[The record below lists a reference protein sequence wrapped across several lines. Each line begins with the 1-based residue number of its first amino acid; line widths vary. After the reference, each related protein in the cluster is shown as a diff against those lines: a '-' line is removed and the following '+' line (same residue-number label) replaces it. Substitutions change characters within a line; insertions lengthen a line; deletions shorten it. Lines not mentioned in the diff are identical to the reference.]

1 MALATISIF
10 AFSHLQSIPRRSVT
24 PSGKTAGASEEQLG
38 SCTSPLAPWKVA
50 PLRLHPSATNHFS
63 KAPCPDVPC
72 STAIK
77 RNAIMSLYFK
87 DVSIFLSTF
96 LQIELCAEARGFEW
110 SPDACVGLVGARG
123 ASDSGGKGQDGWRD
137 ARGQGRR
144 GRLSCLTG
152 PGGGGRIRHPHPG
165 LQAWGLRFPHW
176 GTGR

>member
-1 MALATISIF
+1 MGACMFINCTEWL
-10 AFSHLQSIPRRSVT
+10 LQLFLYLHFHIYNPYQGEVLH
-24 PSGKTAGASEEQLG
+24 PQEKQLGASEEQLV
-38 SCTSPLAPWKVA
+38 SCMNPLAPWKVA

-63 KAPCPDVPC
+63 KAECPDVLC

-137 ARGQGRR
+137 A
-144 GRLSCLTG
+144 
-152 PGGGGRIRHPHPG
+152 
-165 LQAWGLRFPHW
+165 
-176 GTGR
+176 